1 MDFTNL
7 QIMGFSGGLVDK
19 ESTCN
24 AGDSGDAVLIPT
36 LGRSL
41 GEGKATHSSTMAWKI
56 LWTEEPVRI
65 QSKGYKE
72 SDTTEQLSM
81 QKHKS
86 LKNDSFKNITESRKQ
101 HISINCLGHLYSA
114 FPLHFLLQLCISD
127 S

>member
-1 MDFTNL
+1 
-7 QIMGFSGGLVDK
+7 MGFSGGLVDK

-24 AGDSGDAVLIPT
+24 AGDSGDAVLIPA

-41 GEGKATHSSTMAWKI
+41 REGKATHSSTLAWKI

-65 QSKGYKE
+65 QSKGHKE
-72 SDTTEQLSM
+72 SDMTEQLSM

-86 LKNDSFKNITESRKQ
+86 LKNDSFKNITESRKE
-101 HISINCLGHLYSA
+101 HNISINCLGHLYSA

-127 S
+127 Y